1 MAKRKR
7 KPGGGSKLKPVKDY
21 RSDKYTPYIFKVEI
35 GILEAWKMEPDLRDG
50 DVREALRN
58 LIKTMKRTDQLP
70 PELTGSL
77 EKSAQTLLEWRILDQ
92 LSGMFQEEG
101 PLDVED
107 TIGILT
113 IVNHSV
119 GVWNRGMRGQEY
131 LKYIDGFLGG
141 AGVEVRQLTDEE
153 AQQLGL
159 PLSSDSIEGE
169 YDEI

>member
-21 RSDKYTPYIFKVEI
+21 RSDKYTPYIFKAEV

-50 DVREALRN
+50 DVRQTLRN
-58 LIKTMKRTDQLP
+58 LIRTMKRTNQLP
-70 PELTGSL
+70 PELTGST

-92 LSGMFQEEG
+92 LSGTFQEDA

-113 IVNHSV
+113 VVNHSV
-119 GVWNRGMRGQEY
+119 GAWNRGMRGQEY
-131 LKYIDGFLGG
+131 LKYIDGFLGDT
-141 AGVEVRQLTDEE
+141 GVEVRQLTDEE

>member
-21 RSDKYTPYIFKVEI
+21 RSDKYIPYIFKVEV

-50 DVREALRN
+50 DVRQALRN
-58 LIKTMKRTDQLP
+58 FIKTIKHTNKLP
-70 PELTGSL
+70 PELIGSE
-77 EKSAQTLLEWRILDQ
+77 EKSAQTILEWRILDQ
-92 LSGMFQEEG
+92 LSGIFQEET
-101 PLDVED
+101 PLSVED
-107 TIGILT
+107 TIGILNE
-113 IVNHSV
+113 VNRSV
-119 GVWNRGMRGQEY
+119 GAWNRGMRGQEY
-131 LKYIDGFLGG
+131 LKYIDGFLGDT
-141 AGVEVRQLTDEE
+141 GVEVRQLTDEE